1 MLTAPIHLI
10 RLARVGFVLARE
22 GAFGLVDEAAI
33 PAGLRLGVRF
43 ARLVERRGGD
53 PGAGLAQA
61 MTRLGPSYVKFGQF
75 LATRPDI
82 VGVRVAS
89 GLEALQDRM
98 APFPRAQ
105 AITMVEAALDKSVS
119 TTFSEFGEPVAAASI
134 AQVHKARLA
143 EQGPGRLVAVKVLR
157 PGIEPRFKRDLADMR
172 FGARLIERV
181 APAMRRLRLAAV
193 VETLARSVAIEMDLR
208 LEAAALSEFAENTK
222 DDPDFR
228 VPSVDWEHTAKEV
241 LTLEWIDGLPLSQI
255 AEIEAAGH
263 DRVALARIVIQ
274 SFLRQALGSG
284 FFHADMHQG
293 NLFVDARGRL
303 VAVDFGIMGRLGEKE
318 RRFLA
323 EILYGFITR
332 DYRRVA
338 EVHFEAGYVPHTHAI
353 GDFAQALRAIG
364 EPIQQ
369 RRADQISMA
378 KLLSLLFEVTALFD
392 METRTELVML
402 QKTMVVVEGVGR
414 MLDPKLDMWTTAD
427 PVVREWITRHLGPAG
442 RLEQAVG
449 ALQGFVSAAGKL
461 PDLVTRAERVLAR
474 LDPPELPGEF
484 GATGMRIDEASIEAI
499 GRAEARGSKL
509 WWIALWV
516 IAALLAIHF
525 FL

>member
-1 MLTAPIHLI
+1 VLTAPIHLL

-22 GAFGLVDEAAI
+22 GAFGIVDEAAI
-33 PAGLRLGVRF
+33 PAGLRLGVRL

-89 GLEALQDRM
+89 GLEQLQDRM

-105 AITMVEAALDKSVS
+105 AITMIEAALDKPVAEL
-119 TTFSEFGEPVAAASI
+119 FSEFGEPVAAASI
-134 AQVHKARLA
+134 AQVHKACLTAGGQPR
-143 EQGPGRLVAVKVLR
+143 PVAVKVLR

-172 FGARLIERV
+172 FGARLIERI
-181 APAMRRLRLAAV
+181 APTMRRLRLAAV

-208 LEAAALSEFAENTK
+208 LEAAALSEFAENSK

-255 AEIEAAGH
+255 AEIETAGH
-263 DRVALARIVIQ
+263 DRVALARVVIQ

-364 EPIQQ
+364 EPIHQ

-378 KLLSLLFEVTALFD
+378 KLLSLLFEVTALFV
-392 METRTELVML
+392 MRTRTELVML

-414 MLDPKLDMWTTAD
+414 MLDPKLDMWATAD

-442 RLEQAVG
+442 RLEQAAA
-449 ALQGFVSAAGKL
+449 ALHAFVSAAGKL
-461 PDLVTRAERVLAR
+461 PDLVTRSERVLAR
-474 LDPPELPGEF
+474 LDPPELPDDAG
-484 GATGMRIDEASIEAI
+484 GMRIDEASIEAI
-499 GRAEARGSKL
+499 GRAEARGQRL
-509 WWIALWV
+509 WHLALWV

-525 FL
+525 FV